1 MLLKIGELAS
11 RSGLTVRTLH
21 HYDELGLL
29 LPSARSEA
37 GYRLYNRDDVVRLHR
52 ILALRQLGLSLAE
65 VASTLASEGEALPSL
80 IARQLQALNLQIKQ
94 AEALRDRL
102 SHLQHS
108 LQQAQLGGAEPE
120 LADWLVTLELMSMY
134 DKYFSADEQAELHLR
149 KNDPVVAA
157 VQLSWPV
164 LIAEVRQLMAAAS
177 PLDDPR
183 VQQAAQRW
191 SDLVKQFT
199 GGKPDLMVKSAQM
212 MLQETGLQMQTG
224 IDPAMM
230 AYMAAALAE
239 QRLGIYARF
248 LNQAEMQKLR
258 SSYGK
263 NGPAWL
269 PLIARMRALMHAGAR
284 PESEQMQS
292 AAAEW
297 EQLTQAFAGVEAST
311 RQKMWLALQ
320 QEPQLLAR
328 TGVDL
333 ALLAFVRAAGV
344 DAVC

>member
-29 LPSARSEA
+29 APSARSEA
-37 GYRLYNRDDVVRLHR
+37 GYRLYNRNDVARLHR

-65 VASTLASEGEALPSL
+65 VATTLASEGEALPGL
-80 IARQLQALNLQIKQ
+80 IARQLQALNLQISQ
-94 AEALRDRL
+94 AVRLRDRL
-102 SHLQHS
+102 SNLQDT
-108 LQQAQLGGAEPE
+108 LQQAQQGGLEPE
-120 LADWLVTLELMSMY
+120 LADWLATLELMTMY
-134 DKYFSADEQAELHLR
+134 DKYFSSDEQAELQRR
-149 KNDPVVAA
+149 KNDPVVAEA
-157 VQLSWPV
+157 QLSWPV
-164 LIAEVRQLMAAAS
+164 LIAEVKQLMAAAC
-177 PLDDPR
+177 PVDEPR
-183 VQQAAQRW
+183 VLQAAQRW
-191 SDLVKQFT
+191 SDLVRQFT

-212 MLQETGLQMQTG
+212 MLQESGVQAQTG

-239 QRLGIYARF
+239 QRLAIYARY
-248 LNQAEMQKLR
+248 LNPAEMQKLR

-263 NGPAWL
+263 NGLAWL
-269 PLIARMRALMHAGAR
+269 PLIARVRALMHAAAAAD
-284 PESEQMQS
+284 S
-292 AAAEW
+292 AQVQAACAEW
-297 EQLTQAFAGVEAST
+297 EQLTQAFAGVDPGT

-320 QEPQLLAR
+320 QEPQRLAR
-328 TGVDL
+328 TGVDQ